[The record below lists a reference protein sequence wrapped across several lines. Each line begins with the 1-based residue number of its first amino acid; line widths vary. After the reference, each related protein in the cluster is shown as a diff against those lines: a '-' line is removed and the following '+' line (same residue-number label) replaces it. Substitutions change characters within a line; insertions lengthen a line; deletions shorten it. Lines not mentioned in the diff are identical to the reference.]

1 MRKLVLILCL
11 LLVSIPAFAVEPDE
25 MLKDPALEARARELS
40 QQLRCMVCQN
50 QSLADSNA
58 QIARDLRREVLVLM
72 RQGKSNQE
80 IQDYLVAR
88 YGEFV
93 LLKPAFAWHNA
104 LLWAI
109 PPGVLLI
116 GAVALFVIARRRRAA
131 DAQAPLDEA
140 EQRKLAAMLDEPG
153 R

>member
-1 MRKLVLILCL
+1 MRKLVLIICL
-11 LLVSIPAFAVEPDE
+11 LLASVPAFAVEPDE

-50 QSLADSNA
+50 KSIDSSDAPLAHDIRVLVRDRLKRGDSN
-58 QIARDLRREVLVLM
+58 QQVI
-72 RQGKSNQE
+72 
-80 IQDYLVAR
+80 DYLVAR